1 MLGISDRSRPVHVLI
16 APDSFGGTMTA
27 REVAAAFAD
36 GWSDARPSDTVT
48 QVPLSDGGE
57 GLVDVL
63 AALLADARVE
73 TIEVAGT
80 DTRPVTAPVLW
91 LDARTAVLE
100 SATIC
105 GLPPDVEGPRR
116 PMEATSYGVGQALAH
131 VASAGARR
139 IILGL
144 GGTGVVDGGSGALNA
159 LGFRLRVADGSGL
172 RVGARDLVRCVAI
185 EPGWSAWPDDV
196 RLELLADTDAVLADA
211 VHRFGPQKGVT
222 EAQVP
227 TLIEAFTAWA
237 GVVGRSFPA
246 STGPDAPHTGA
257 AGGLGFALQAVLNG
271 VFVPGSAWVAEQ
283 AGLDAAVA
291 AADLV
296 VTGEGRLDATT
307 SSGKVVDRVLAVA
320 REEGR
325 AVAAVVG
332 SAVPGS
338 AAALG
343 LPEDRIVTAP
353 ARGPGPAADAAV
365 REAARILALR
375 VTSVHS
381 RD

>member
-1 MLGISDRSRPVHVLI
+1 VHVLI
-16 APDSFGGTMTA
+16 APDSFGGTLTA
-27 REVAAAFAD
+27 REVASAFSA
-36 GWSDARPSDTVT
+36 GWGDARPSDTVT

-63 AALLADARVE
+63 TALFADARVE

-91 LDARTAVLE
+91 LDPGTAVLE

-105 GLPPDVEGPRR
+105 GLPPDTDAPRR

-131 VASAGARR
+131 VIARGARR

-172 RVGARDLVRCVAI
+172 RVGAGDLGRCVAI
-185 EPGWSAWPDDV
+185 EPGWSAWPHEV

-222 EAQVP
+222 AAQVP
-227 TLIEAFTAWA
+227 ALIEAFAAWA
-237 GVVGRSFPA
+237 AVVGRTFPA

-257 AGGLGFALQAVLNG
+257 AGGLGFALEAALHG

-283 AGLDAAVA
+283 AGLRAAVA

-307 SSGKVVDRVLAVA
+307 NTGKVVGRVLTVA
-320 REEGR
+320 QEEGR

-332 SAVPGS
+332 SAAPGS

-343 LPEDRIVTAP
+343 LAEDRIVTAP
-353 ARGPGPAADAAV
+353 ARGPGPAAHAAV
-365 REAARILALR
+365 RAAARTLALR

-381 RD
+381 GD